1 MRFFRTSKNIHSM
14 NKLLL
19 ALLLLATPLVHAE
32 NIVFPPDA
40 GHVDVTQP
48 PYNLKGDGTTDCT
61 AGLKQAFADV
71 MGKSQTLYFPNGTY
85 LIGDSVGVFDA
96 KAHSNTRFV
105 NMQGQSQAGAIIR
118 LKDKSPGFGDPATPK
133 TVVSLYEGK
142 TTGDA
147 MHAYARNLT
156 VDVGAGNPGAAGFR
170 FMANNTGGVYDLTVR
185 SSDPQKAG
193 AIGLDLSQSQN
204 GPAFI
209 KNVTVEGFDYGIA
222 VKNTFS
228 LVLEHIAVSGQRKA
242 GFRNESGRITLR
254 DFRSRNT
261 VTAFENIKHGHLT
274 LIGAQL
280 TGGAPTA
287 AAITTDME
295 KIFLRDIEVQGYGAT
310 VKPAKGEPVS
320 GNLAE
325 WTNGETYAPIA
336 GKATTLRLPVEET
349 PEIPWET
356 DLTKWVKV
364 EGGEDKL
371 QAAIDAAAT
380 AGKTT
385 VYFPKIAEKG
395 GGKYVLTKPVRVH
408 GSVNRIIGMENILWI
423 DEKLPVGATV
433 FVFENLKGPVVV
445 ERFFNMLKNGGW
457 KGLRDRFLV
466 ENRSDQPLV
475 LRNFAHGA
483 CDLKKP
489 NPGKTLFI
497 EDMATHLKL
506 GKGEKCWARQLN
518 PESPEADMVVVDGG
532 QLWILGLKTEGR
544 ARHIVATGGAKVE
557 LLGGV
562 SYQSWKNQKLDPPT
576 FTVKD
581 SEASFTIGFYHDKL
595 AFTTIVEETQGGQ
608 TKTLTRKE
616 VKGYHLPLYRA
627 GSK

>member
-1 MRFFRTSKNIHSM
+1 MKIASLLT
-14 NKLLL
+14 LL
-19 ALLLLATPLVHAE
+19 ALLVPVLPSPAE

-40 GHVDVTQP
+40 GHVDVTKP
-48 PYNLKGDGTTDCT
+48 PYNLKGDGSTDCT
-61 AGLKQAFADV
+61 AGLQQAFVDV
-71 MGKSQTLYFPNGTY
+71 MGKNQTLYFPNGTY
-85 LIGDSVGVFDA
+85 LIADSVGVFDA
-96 KAHSNTRFV
+96 KAHSKTRFV
-105 NMQGQSQAGAIIR
+105 NLQGQSQAGAIIR
-118 LKDKSPGFGDPATPK
+118 LKDRSPGFDDAAKPK
-133 TVVSLYEGK
+133 TVVSLYEGQS
-142 TTGDA
+142 TGDA

-156 VDVGAGNPGAAGFR
+156 VDVGAGNPGAAGLR
-170 FMANNTGGVYDLTVR
+170 FMANNTGAVYDVTVR

-193 AIGLDLSQSQN
+193 AIGLDLTQSQN

-209 KNVTVEGFDYGIA
+209 KNVTVEGFDYGVA
-222 VKNTFS
+222 VHNTFS
-228 LVLEHIAVSGQRKA
+228 LVLEHIAVSDQRKA
-242 GFRNESGRITLR
+242 GFRNENGRVTVR
-254 DFRSRNT
+254 DFRSRNS
-261 VTAFENIKHGHLT
+261 VTALENIKHGQLT
-274 LIGAQL
+274 LIGAEL

-287 AAITTDME
+287 AAITTDNG
-295 KIFLRDIEVQGYGAT
+295 KIFLRDIKAQGYGAT
-310 VKPAKGEPVS
+310 VKPAKGEPVT

-325 WTNGETYAPIA
+325 WTNGETYAPLA
-336 GKATTLRLPVEET
+336 GKATTLRLPIEET
-349 PEIPWET
+349 PEIAWET
-356 DLTKWVKV
+356 DLSKWVKV
-364 EGGEDKL
+364 EPGPDGL
-371 QAAIDAAAT
+371 QKALDAAAA

-395 GGKYVLTKPVRVH
+395 GGKYVLTAPVRVH

-433 FVFENLKGPVVV
+433 FTFEDLKGPVVV

-457 KGLRDRFLV
+457 KGLKDRFLI

-497 EDMATHLKL
+497 EDMATHLKI

-518 PESPEADMVVVDGG
+518 PESPEEEMVVVDGG

-544 ARHIVATGGAKVE
+544 SRHIVATGGAKVE

-562 SYQSWKNQKLDPPT
+562 SYQSWKNQKLDPPV

-581 SEASFTIGFYHDKL
+581 SEASFTIGFYHYNL
-595 AFTTIVEETQGGQ
+595 PFSTIVEETGSGG
-608 TKTLTRKE
+608 TRTLSRKDL
-616 VKGYHLPLYRA
+616 KDYHLPLYRSGPA
-627 GSK
+627 RP